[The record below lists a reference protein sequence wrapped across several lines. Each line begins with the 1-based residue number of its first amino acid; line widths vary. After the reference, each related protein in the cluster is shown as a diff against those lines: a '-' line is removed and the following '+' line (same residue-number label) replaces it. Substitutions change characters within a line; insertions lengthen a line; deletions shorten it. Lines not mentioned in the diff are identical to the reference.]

1 MASLPESSTFDAGVY
16 QLETTDPVIGGPS
29 GVSNTPLKNLA
40 NRTKYLKDHVDAL
53 ESSRAPLASPAF
65 TGTPTAPTPS
75 NGDNDTQLATTAF
88 VHNTIGGVLN
98 KSVAGGANVTL
109 TAAEA
114 GNGILI
120 FNGILTANIT
130 IFVPDTPTRTWVV
143 SNNCSGGY
151 SITMKISSSATGVAI
166 NQGKHATVFSNSN
179 GMWLALTDL
188 VALGAAPVSHSHA
201 EYAPLASP
209 ALTGA
214 PTAPTAA
221 QGTNTTQVATT
232 AFVKNEISAQ
242 VPAASETVSG
252 LVELATSAEVDTG
265 TATTR
270 AVTPAGLQA
279 KKASDQKYG
288 LVRLATSAE
297 AQAMA
302 DQYAALVPYSLNTAL
317 KGSNQSLSMNG
328 YQKLPGG
335 LILQWG
341 RLTNASY
348 TQTAYTVTFP
358 IAFPN
363 AFLNGGVA
371 LAQAGWNSDS
381 PSAVILSNANSPL
394 STSMQIGAEYYSVS
408 GIVGDI
414 FWYAI
419 GY

>member
-1 MASLPESSTFDAGVY
+1 MANLPESSNFDAGVY

-40 NRTKYLKDHVDAL
+40 NRTKYLKDHVDAI
-53 ESSRAPLASPAF
+53 EAAYAPKASPAF
-65 TGTPTAPTPS
+65 TGNPTAPTPA
-75 NGDNDTQLATTAF
+75 NGDNDTSIATTAF
-88 VHNTIGGVLN
+88 VQTAIGGVLT

-120 FNGILTANIT
+120 FSGILSANIT
-130 IFVPDTPTRTWVV
+130 VFVPDTPTSTWVV
-143 SNNCSGGY
+143 SNNCTGGF
-151 SITMKISSSATGVAI
+151 SITMKTTTGAAGVSI
-166 NQGKHATVFSNSN
+166 NQGKHAPIFSNSN

-188 VALGAAPVSHSHA
+188 VTLGAAPVSHSHA
-201 EYAPLASP
+201 EYATLASP
-209 ALTGA
+209 ALTGT

-242 VPAASETVSG
+242 VPTATDAAAG

-265 TATTR
+265 TDTTR

-279 KKASDQKYG
+279 KKANDQKYG

-297 AQAMA
+297 AQALA
-302 DQYAALVPYSLNTAL
+302 DQYAALVPYSLNAAL
-317 KGSNQSLSMNG
+317 KGANQSLTLNG
-328 YQKLPGG
+328 YQRLPGG

-341 RLTNASY
+341 RLVNASY
-348 TQTAYTVTFP
+348 TQTAYTITFP

-363 AFLNGGVA
+363 AFLNGSVS
-371 LAQAGWNSDS
+371 LCQNGWNSDS
-381 PSAVILSNANSPL
+381 PAAVILNNPNSPL
-394 STSMQIGAEYYSVS
+394 NTSMQIGAEYYSVS
-408 GIVGDI
+408 GIVGDL
-414 FWYAI
+414 FWFAI